1 MLRNTTASWGRV
13 SRYLHWIM
21 AALLIGQVLLGRYAN
36 ALERSPE
43 KLNLMM
49 WHKSIGISLL
59 LLMLARLVW
68 AWINPAP
75 SPMPGTAAWVRS
87 ASRLSHAAL
96 YVLVITIPMSG
107 WLMNSAKNIP
117 FRLFRLVPWP
127 NLLKPDANLG
137 RVFEFWHNQLVAL
150 LLVILCIHV
159 AAALWHHFYRRDA
172 TLKRM
177 LGWQESP

>member
-1 MLRNTTASWGRV
+1 MLRNTTTSWGRV
-13 SRYLHWIM
+13 ARYLHWIM
-21 AALLIGQVLLGRYAN
+21 AALLMGQVLLGRYAH

-59 LLMLARLVW
+59 LLMSARLAW

-75 SPMPGTAAWVRS
+75 NPPPGTAAWVRS
-87 ASRLSHAAL
+87 ASRLSHAGL
-96 YVLVITIPMSG
+96 YVLVIAIPVSG

-117 FRLFRLVPWP
+117 FRLFRVVPWP
-127 NLLKPDANLG
+127 NLLRPDAGLG
-137 RVFEFWHNQLVAL
+137 RFFEFWHNQLVTL
-150 LLVILCIHV
+150 LLVLLCIHV
-159 AAALWHHFYRRDA
+159 AAALWHHFYRRDT

>member
-1 MLRNTTASWGRV
+1 
-13 SRYLHWIM
+13 M
-21 AALLIGQVLLGRYAN
+21 AALLTGQVLLGRYAE

-59 LLMLARLVW
+59 LLVSVRFIWVR
-68 AWINPAP
+68 IGPKP
-75 SPMPGTAAWVRS
+75 GPMPGTGRS
-87 ASRLSHAAL
+87 ARYASGLSHGAL
-96 YVLVITIPMSG
+96 YVLMVAIPLSG

-127 NLLKPDANLG
+127 NLLKPDARLG
-137 RVFEFWHNQLVAL
+137 QIFEFWHNQLVTL
-150 LLVILCIHV
+150 LLVLVCIHV
-159 AAALWHHFYRRDA
+159 AAALWHHVYRRDT

-177 LGWQESP
+177 LGWQKDP